1 MTTEE
6 AIVELFPE
14 PVIEKA
20 KQVAADSDAR
30 AGSDTGS
37 SSEDDVSET

>member
-6 AIVELFPE
+6 AILELFPE
-14 PVIEKA
+14 PVVEKA

-30 AGSDTGS
+30 SGTGS
-37 SSEDDVSET
+37 FSEDDVSDT